1 MKRALC
7 LAIFLTAVILF
18 VNACETPEQRTA
30 ASKEAAATDS
40 AINKVDNTA
49 NNMIADSNKI
59 IADSNKAAM
68 SAAGT
73 ATDSSA
79 TASSSKTTTKKA
91 SKGKAS
97 VKIIVPGNNE
107 KIEMDKEG
115 VYSRAEVM
123 PAFPGG
129 ENSLEKYIEDHI
141 QYPQEALDNGIEGR
155 VLVSFDVDEN
165 GKLYRPMIAS
175 PKIGY
180 GLEEEALKV
189 VKQMPQWT
197 PGRIKGKNVK
207 TKFTLP
213 IDYQLQ

>member
-1 MKRALC
+1 MKRTLC
-7 LAIFLTAVILF
+7 FTITMAVVILF

-30 ASKEAAATDS
+30 ASKEAAATDT
-40 AINKVDNTA
+40 AINNVDNTA
-49 NNMIADSNKI
+49 NNMIADSNK
-59 IADSNKAAM
+59 ATM
-68 SAAGT
+68 SATDSAGT
-73 ATDSSA
+73 AA
-79 TASSSKTTTKKA
+79 TSTTGTKKA
-91 SKGKAS
+91 SKGRAS
-97 VKIIVPGNNE
+97 VKITEPDSKE

-115 VYSRAEVM
+115 VYNRAEIM

-129 ENSLEKYIEDHI
+129 QSSLEKYIEDNI

-189 VKQMPQWT
+189 VKEMPQWT

>member
-1 MKRALC
+1 MKRTLC
-7 LAIFLTAVILF
+7 FTITMAAVILF

-30 ASKEAAATDS
+30 ASKEAAATDT
-40 AINKVDNTA
+40 AINNVDNTA
-49 NNMIADSNKI
+49 NNMIADSNK
-59 IADSNKAAM
+59 ATM
-68 SAAGT
+68 S
-73 ATDSSA
+73 ATDSAATAATSA
-79 TASSSKTTTKKA
+79 TGTKKA
-91 SKGKAS
+91 SKGRAS
-97 VKIIVPGNNE
+97 VKIAEPDSKE

-115 VYSRAEVM
+115 VYNRAEIM

-129 ENSLEKYIEDHI
+129 QSSLEKYIEDNI

-189 VKQMPQWT
+189 VKEMPQWT